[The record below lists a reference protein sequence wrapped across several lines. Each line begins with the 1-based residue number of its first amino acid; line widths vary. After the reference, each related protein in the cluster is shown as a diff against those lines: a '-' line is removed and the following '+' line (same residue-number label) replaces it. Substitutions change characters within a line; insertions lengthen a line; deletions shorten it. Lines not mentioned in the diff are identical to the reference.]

1 MLKLTEEVLFDEMSA
16 RGQLSALELP
26 YFFQYY
32 SHNMMMTYIMMACM
46 HVVDGIGLR
55 DTMTVLKLQQKNLN
69 VLQRYIRLVYAG
81 DMKRLGRLLLR
92 LPSLRTIA
100 TNIEEVFEQFIIFDR
115 ASMSA
120 LIDTSLVDTEDIE
133 VYEDAQQVIDQVV
146 ITGISEDMEVN
157 ESGNLAADDSEDT
170 TNAVIVDPTDHIDS
184 SVTNIQDSTE
194 SDTAQNTDSNR
205 DFNEEEQD
213 TETMDE
219 SVLV

>member
-1 MLKLTEEVLFDEMSA
+1 
-16 RGQLSALELP
+16 
-26 YFFQYY
+26 
-32 SHNMMMTYIMMACM
+32 MMAYM
-46 HVVDGIGLR
+46 HFVDGIGLR

-157 ESGNLAADDSEDT
+157 ESGNLAAEDSEDT
-170 TNAVIVDPTDHIDS
+170 TNAVIVDPTHHIDS

-194 SDTAQNTDSNR
+194 SNTAQNTDSNQ
-205 DFNEEEQD
+205 DINEEEQD